1 MTKMKRRRRPGKG
14 YRRRMPFRRRRQYLT
29 NYHKRR
35 RYVLSGKPRIIVRI
49 SNNHVR
55 MQVAE
60 ALMKGDRILVQAN
73 SQELAKFGWQA
84 STKNT
89 SAAYLVGYLLG
100 LRAKKQGIPAGI
112 FDIGL
117 AYPVYHSRI
126 FAALKGLVD
135 SGYEVAHSKEGKN
148 GDTIFPSEDRIK
160 GAHVAAYAELLKN
173 ENPERFEKQFSAYL
187 KKNLDP
193 TELPQHFEKVLEEIK
208 QKEA

>member
-1 MTKMKRRRRPGKG
+1 
-14 YRRRMPFRRRRQYLT
+14 MPFRRRRQYLT

-35 RYVLSGKPRIIVRI
+35 RFVLSGKPRVVVRI

-55 MQVAE
+55 MQVVQARME
-60 ALMKGDRILVQAN
+60 GDHVLVQAN
-73 SQELAKFGWQA
+73 SQELAKYGWQA

-100 LRAKKQGIPAGI
+100 LRAKKLGLDDAI

-126 FAALKGLVD
+126 FAALKGVVD
-135 SGYEVAHSKEGKN
+135 AGYEVAYSETGK
-148 GDTIFPSEDRIK
+148 GGASIFPSEDRIK
-160 GAHVAAYAELLKN
+160 GQHVADYAKQLKE
-173 ENPERFEKQFSAYL
+173 ENPELFERQFSVYL

-193 TELPQHFEKVLEEIK
+193 TTLTDHFEEVFEKIK
-208 QKEA
+208 QEEA